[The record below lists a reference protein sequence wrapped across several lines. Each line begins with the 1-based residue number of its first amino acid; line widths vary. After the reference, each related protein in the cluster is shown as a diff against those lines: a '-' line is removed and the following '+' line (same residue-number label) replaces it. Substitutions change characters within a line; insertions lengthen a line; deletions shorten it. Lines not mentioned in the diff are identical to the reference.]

1 MGRYNIRAVLFL
13 LISGL
18 LPVGGHTFCRAA
30 SIPTRPVYTNKP
42 RFRIPFR
49 YDAAEMQRLGAGE
62 VRLYASADQG
72 RSWRQ
77 VQSVAPQTARFN
89 FAAPGD
95 GQYWFAVRTVDARGQ
110 LHPGGQVSQPGL
122 MVVVDATKPRLQI
135 RLRQLEPG
143 KVDLQWSAQDEHLDL
158 SSLNLEYMQTGV
170 RKWNRVGIVPQANG
184 RTSWS
189 VPKGGF
195 VAVRGSVKDLASN
208 IGTAQSQVQIEPAT
222 QVVPQPKIPD
232 DYSRPIAIAP
242 PMGMS
247 AAGTPASS
255 GSVPS
260 LQPPGSTAATVS
272 TAPLSAASSQPMTPS
287 PASPRDATFGPAV
300 STNTGLFPSPTGS
313 TNRQGVNGQFI
324 AWGNRPS
331 AFSRGRV
338 VRSKKFQIRYKFE
351 DVGPSGVGNV
361 ELYITE
367 NNGGKWYKYGND
379 PDRRSPYEVKVPRE
393 GTYGFSLR
401 VRSGVGLAADPPQP
415 GEKPAITVTFDNTP
429 PVARLLPLRQGRG
442 AALNKILIQWTV
454 TDAFPA
460 ERSVSL
466 SFAPGPNGPWRLII
480 GGQPNNGRYLWTI
493 GPRMPQRIYVRL
505 TAQDAAGNSTSVTS
519 PQPVTIDLIRPSA
532 RIVDVQSADA
542 PGFQ

>member
-1 MGRYNIRAVLFL
+1 MGRYNVRAVLFL
-13 LISGL
+13 LVAGL
-18 LPVGGHTFCRAA
+18 LPIGGEALCRAA

-49 YDAAEMQRLGAGE
+49 YDAVEMQRLGAGE
-62 VRLYASADQG
+62 VRLYVSANRG

-77 VQSVAPQTARFN
+77 TQSVAPSKARFD

-110 LHPGGQVSQPGL
+110 LHPGGRVAQPGL
-122 MVVVDATKPRLQI
+122 MVVVDATQPRLQV

-143 KVDLQWSAQDEHLDL
+143 KVELQWSAQDDHLDL
-158 SSLNLEYMQTGV
+158 SSLKLEYMQSGTL
-170 RKWNRVGIVPQANG
+170 KWNRVGIVPQANG

-189 VPKGGF
+189 VTKGGF
-195 VAVRGSVKDLASN
+195 VAVRGSIKDLASN
-208 IGTAQSQVQIEPAT
+208 VGTAQIQVQIEPAS

-232 DYSRPIAIAP
+232 NYSQPIAIAP
-242 PMGMS
+242 PMDTP
-247 AAGTPASS
+247 AAGIPNSPASS
-255 GSVPS
+255 GAFPS
-260 LQPPGSTAATVS
+260 LQPPRSTAAS
-272 TAPLSAASSQPMTPS
+272 SLPASSL
-287 PASPRDATFGPAV
+287 PRDATFGPAV
-300 STNTGLFPSPTGS
+300 STNAGLLPSPRGS
-313 TNRQGVNGQFI
+313 TGRVGVNGQF
-324 AWGNRPS
+324 ASWGNRPPV
-331 AFSRGRV
+331 FSRGRV

-379 PDRRSPYEVKVPRE
+379 SDRRSPFEVKVPRE

-454 TDAFPA
+454 TDAFLA

-466 SFAPGPNGPWRLII
+466 SFAPSPNGPWQPII
-480 GGQPNNGRYLWTI
+480 GGQANNGRYLWTV

-505 TAQDAAGNSTSVTS
+505 TTQDAAGNSTTITS
-519 PQPVTIDLIRPSA
+519 PQPVTIDLTRPSA

-542 PGFQ
+542 PGFR